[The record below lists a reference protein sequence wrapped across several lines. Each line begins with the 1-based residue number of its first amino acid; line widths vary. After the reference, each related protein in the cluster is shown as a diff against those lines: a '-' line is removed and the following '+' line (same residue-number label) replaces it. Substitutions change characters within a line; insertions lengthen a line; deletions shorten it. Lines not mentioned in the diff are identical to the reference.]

1 MLLAASNLVAQF
13 KFALIE
19 HDFTRICQYQ
29 NEQPFLF
36 SLFSVLAQGFF
47 SRWFQREK
55 IEIENPKPFV
65 NYVVLKFFHT
75 KLVKH
80 SDAILLET
88 IAQPLDLVLT
98 SSRFFPK
105 KAEIKR
111 QLFFISVS

>member
-29 NEQPFLF
+29 NERPFLF
-36 SLFSVLAQGFF
+36 SLYQLKDLFSVDFRG
-47 SRWFQREK
+47 EK

-65 NYVVLKFFHT
+65 NYIVLKFFLT
-75 KLVKH
+75 KLLKQ

-98 SSRFFPK
+98 SSRFFPRLK
-105 KAEIKR
+105 
-111 QLFFISVS
+111 